1 MVVYSLAAPRRTTAD
16 GTMYSSVLKTV
27 DEPFTAKTLNLKQM
41 N

>member
-27 DEPFTAKTLNLKQM
+27 DEPFTAKYFKFKNK
-41 N
+41 